1 MPQALSLLQTASGDD
16 DASVVVAGLVFFG
29 LVIAPVLLV
38 IGALVVAHRVLRARR
53 VRRPPLDTGT
63 LVRLS
68 LLGLSAAYEAVSTG
82 LMSGP
87 VWMSARKYCNA
98 RGFPAD
104 RITTRTFPLS
114 MRCGPDGELV
124 PSWVNPVLV
133 AGLTLALAT
142 LTAAALTA
150 YRTRRR
156 TWAS

>member
-1 MPQALSLLQTASGDD
+1 MSQALSLLQTASGDD
-16 DASVVVAGLVFFG
+16 DAGMVVAGLVLFG
-29 LVIAPVLLV
+29 PVIAPVLFL
-38 IGALVVAHRVLRARR
+38 IGAFVVAHRVLRARR
-53 VRRPPLDTGT
+53 ERRPPLDTGT
-63 LVRLS
+63 LGRLS
-68 LLGLSAAYEAVSTG
+68 LLGLSAAYAAVSTG

-87 VWMSARKYCNA
+87 WWMSESEYCNVI
-98 RGFPAD
+98 GFPAD

-133 AGLTLALAT
+133 AGLTLALAA

-150 YRTRRR
+150 YRARRR